1 MLTEKPSNAVP
12 KFFVY
17 GEPARP
23 LDIDFMHV
31 ETVMARR
38 NIHAGN
44 VAPHLHPQM
53 AQITFWTSGGG
64 EYSIEDSRWP
74 FSAPTVSFVPS
85 NVVHGFKVESGS
97 DAAVVSIANQALYEI
112 GSRLDLPL
120 DRPII
125 VAEGGDEVA
134 WRRLSV
140 TMRQITAEFSDR
152 LDGSQHALEALI
164 SIALI
169 NIARLQRMSV
179 QPALPAVIELAG
191 RLEREIDHHFRE
203 GLLVGDYVRRLGTTP
218 HLLDKAANEVL
229 GGSVKELIGRRQFL
243 EAKRLLQFT
252 VRPVEDICFELGFK
266 DPAYFS
272 RTFKKWSGNSPG
284 AWREARVHSAIQA
297 RPALQGE

>member
-1 MLTEKPSNAVP
+1 MTDKALNAVP

-23 LDIDFMHV
+23 LEIDFMHV

-38 NIHAGN
+38 SLHAGD

-64 EYSIEDSRWP
+64 EYSIEDSRWR

-97 DAAVVSIANQALYEI
+97 DATVVSIANQALHVI
-112 GSRLDLPL
+112 GSRLDLSL

-125 VAEGGDEVA
+125 VVEGGDEVA
-134 WRRLSV
+134 WRRLAA
-140 TMRQITAEFSDR
+140 TMRQITAEFSDP
-152 LDGSQHALEALI
+152 LEGSQHALEALI

-169 NIARLQRMSV
+169 NIARLQAMSV
-179 QPALPAVIELAG
+179 QPALPAMIELAN
-191 RLEREIDHHFRE
+191 RLERAIDQHFRE
-203 GLLVGDYVRRLGTTP
+203 GLLVGDYVGRLGTTP

-229 GGSVKELIGRRQFL
+229 GASVKELIGQRQFL

-252 VRPVEDICFELGFK
+252 VRPVEDICFELGFR

-272 RTFKKWSGNSPG
+272 RTFKKWAGQSPG
-284 AWREARVHSAIQA
+284 AWRQARVHSAIQA
-297 RPALQGE
+297 PSVLPGE